1 MNTKDIQSY
10 DQKLAS
16 IIDHTIVWP
25 NATKKEIIGEC
36 AIAKKYGFASVCV
49 NSVNIPIVAEELK
62 GSNIKTCTAI
72 GFPFGATSYLI
83 KALETRDAI
92 ASGAD
97 EVDMV
102 INIGAVKNGDYCVI
116 EKEIGAVIEAA
127 FPKLVKVV
135 IETFYLTDLEKVKV
149 CKIALKM
156 GAGFVKTSSGY
167 APRSATVEDVKLMRQ
182 TVGSKIGVKAA
193 GGINSKEFALRLVDA
208 GANRLGMSKSVEIVK
223 IIKF

>member
-1 MNTKDIQSY
+1 MNTKGIQHY

-16 IIDHTIVWP
+16 IIDHTIVRP

-36 AIAKKYGFASVCV
+36 AIAKKYAFASVCV

-62 GSNIKTCTAI
+62 GSNVKACTAI

-102 INIGAVKNGDYCVI
+102 INIGAVKNGDYSTI
-116 EKEIGAVIEAA
+116 EKEISTVIEAA
-127 FPKLVKVV
+127 FPRLVKVV
-135 IETFYLTDLEKVKV
+135 IETFYLTDVEKVKV

-182 TVGSKIGVKAA
+182 TVGSRIGVKAA
-193 GGINSKEFALRLVDA
+193 GGIRSKEFALSLVDA
-208 GANRLGMSKSVEIVK
+208 GANRLGMSKSVEI
-223 IIKF
+223 ITHIS